1 MNKTKL
7 VAAINETRL
16 DLCVREKLLVRFDA
30 VRWFQFPFADESR
43 RGFIDE
49 RIYKIPR
56 RCIPSGDS
64 FDSWQV
70 VTEEECAR
78 DSSKYGRRWIY
89 FLERGF
95 NPRATWIRVSFSFN
109 FRFCCSDALATT
121 LSALYG
127 KLLVVMGIAFPMA
140 EVISTYI
147 PPSFYE
153 AFYLYLYFGS
163 MIFLVYMYAM
173 LFGDNKTKPSE
184 SRCM

>member
-1 MNKTKL
+1 MRKH
-7 VAAINETRL
+7 
-16 DLCVREKLLVRFDA
+16 D
-30 VRWFQFPFADESR
+30 
-43 RGFIDE
+43 
-49 RIYKIPR
+49 
-56 RCIPSGDS
+56 
-64 FDSWQV
+64 
-70 VTEEECAR
+70 
-78 DSSKYGRRWIY
+78 RRWIY

-95 NPRATWIRVSFSFN
+95 NPHATRIRDSFSFN

-173 LFGDNKTKPSE
+173 LFRDGKTKPSKFRE
-184 SRCM
+184 LISFSSLCLTKISDSQKISIKLLQANNKRYKQGVYSNLVKNSLTIP